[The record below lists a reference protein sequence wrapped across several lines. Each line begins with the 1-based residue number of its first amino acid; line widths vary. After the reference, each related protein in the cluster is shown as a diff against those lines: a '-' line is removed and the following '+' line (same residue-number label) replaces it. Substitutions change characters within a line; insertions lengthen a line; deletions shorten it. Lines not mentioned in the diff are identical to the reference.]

1 MAFPQTRE
9 LAPHD
14 PPMLTVDELVE
25 WAADKLT
32 SRYTVSTD
40 NLFYVPGRGMPAYVV
55 FEIMAQ
61 SISVHDG
68 MERRQS
74 GHPPQI
80 GFLLGARRFTAQR
93 DWIQLGETL
102 VTKVDAIINE
112 GELRAF
118 NCKVTTDAGEDI
130 AQAEIKVFRP
140 DDPQAFLA
148 SGELT

>member
-14 PPMLTVDELVE
+14 PPMLIVDELVE

-61 SISVHDG
+61 SPSVKSNVPL
-68 MERRQS
+68 S
-74 GHPPQI
+74 GHLGQA
-80 GFLLGARRFTAQR
+80 LLAARRR
-93 DWIQLGETL
+93 L
-102 VTKVDAIINE
+102 
-112 GELRAF
+112 
-118 NCKVTTDAGEDI
+118 
-130 AQAEIKVFRP
+130 
-140 DDPQAFLA
+140 LA
-148 SGELT
+148 RL